1 MTDLMGRRKA
11 KQPLDYP
18 NAGSTFKR
26 PEGQFA
32 GKLIQDCGLKGFSS
46 GGAMVSEK
54 HSGFVINYNNATSED
69 VKQVIHHVQK
79 TVKDKTGYFL
89 DCEVKIIP
97 Y

>member
-1 MTDLMGRRKA
+1 MQGQLSNDRKVSL
-11 KQPLDYP
+11 P
-18 NAGSTFKR
+18 
-26 PEGQFA
+26 

-79 TVKDKTGYFL
+79 TVKDKTGIFL
-89 DCEVKIIP
+89 IVK
-97 Y
+97 